1 MNSSSPAL
9 ASTRMSNHGSR
20 ISENTVRNSATK
32 FDTGTRG
39 EIGLKDETD
48 IKVENAIKVERG
60 IKREKKELGEGD
72 AQLAKRFREDLL
84 GMRRSLTCS
93 ICDQLLY
100 EPWTLQCGHTYC
112 YSCLCQWFV
121 PNRRKKTCPECRTAV
136 KQIPAPAFLVKHM
149 VEIFMNR
156 GQIMP
161 HDETVEQHKQKHAEE
176 TQAVEDDKNTPEGL
190 FKGTFPLHHGELWRD
205 EADGIMRCPSCGHE
219 HEGGPTC
226 ESCGA
231 EFDDVYGFSDM
242 SDDDISDLDVGY
254 DDDLQEELEVQM
266 QMGAGDINGF
276 EYHPGGPFMGG
287 PHHQFLRHYHT
298 HNHGYNHDDATDDS
312 ENTSYQENSEDEDAG
327 SLEDFVVADDDDS
340 EPVAAPRRVNQRV
353 VTIISDDEDDEI
365 ENEDE
370 NEECEEDEEDEEDEE
385 EDGDDESE
393 EDEGGAV
400 TSRRRPR
407 PGWTR
412 TSNTPSISA
421 LNTEDDNGSSAN
433 GSEFGDDDSLE
444 TRMRLRAS
452 GGWSPLDEGEDDD
465 DEGLAHDHYSG
476 YATTEDERAID
487 ESDSETIGN
496 PNSDAE
502 DDDDRE
508 GYSETRRYET
518 GNYQQTLDDYPS
530 SMDGDATPID
540 YSRERYG
547 ESVDFNSEH
556 ENSYDYDTDG
566 GQSTNM
572 DRDGDTE
579 MSSPGLPR
587 SSRSVSVNSTY
598 ESLGVANEMA
608 EVDDDSSDTSI
619 RPPPRRQPR
628 QNPYVQQYDSRIS
641 MLFAE
646 HQNSVRNAHNPG
658 LDAWGDETRNPIRV
672 EAASRSRRRAQYHHQ
687 VPSHGNSDTRNN
699 HHRIIPPRGFHRA
712 RTPRGSPPPRI
723 VPVSSRAGRLQRHHP
738 RETR

>member
-9 ASTRMSNHGSR
+9 VSTRTSNHGSR
-20 ISENTVRNSATK
+20 ISENTVRNHDARHSAIK
-32 FDTGTRG
+32 VEPGTRG
-39 EIGLKDETD
+39 EIGMKDETA
-48 IKVENAIKVERG
+48 IKIETAIKVERG
-60 IKREKKELGEGD
+60 IKVEIKEPVEGD
-72 AQLAKRFREDLL
+72 AQLAKRFRDDLL

-149 VEIFMNR
+149 R
-156 GQIMP
+156 
-161 HDETVEQHKQKHAEE
+161 HAEE
-176 TQAVEDDKNTPEGL
+176 TQAVESDKNSPEGL
-190 FKGTFPLHHGELWRD
+190 FKGTFPLRHGELWHD
-205 EADGIMRCPSCGHE
+205 EADGVMRCPSCGHE

-231 EFDDVYGFSDM
+231 EFEDVYGFSDM
-242 SDDDISDLDVGY
+242 SDDDDISDLDVGY
-254 DDDLQEELEVQM
+254 DDDLQEELEAEM

-276 EYHPGGPFMGG
+276 EYHPGGPFMSG

-298 HNHGYNHDDATDDS
+298 HNHGFTFDDVTDDS
-312 ENTSYQENSEDEDAG
+312 ENTSYQGNSEDEDAG
-327 SLEDFVVADDDDS
+327 SLRDFIAPEDDDS

-353 VTIISDDEDDEI
+353 VTIISDDEDDE
-365 ENEDE
+365 NE
-370 NEECEEDEEDEEDEE
+370 NEEGEEDEE
-385 EDGDDESE
+385 EDEDEDEDDDDESE

-400 TSRRRPR
+400 TYRRRQR
-407 PGWTR
+407 PGWNR

-421 LNTEDDNGSSAN
+421 LNTEDDNGSSTN
-433 GSEFGDDDSLE
+433 GSEFGDDDSRE
-444 TRMRLRAS
+444 MRMRLRAS

-465 DEGLAHDHYSG
+465 DEGLVHDHYTG
-476 YATTEDERAID
+476 YATTEDERATD

-496 PNSDAE
+496 PNSDAG
-502 DDDDRE
+502 DDDERG
-508 GYSETRRYET
+508 GYSEPGHYET
-518 GNYQQTLDDYPS
+518 GNFQQTLDNYPS
-530 SMDGDATPID
+530 SMGGDAAPID

-547 ESVDFNSEH
+547 ESVDSTSEH
-556 ENSYDYDTDG
+556 GNSYDYDTDG

-587 SSRSVSVNSTY
+587 SSRSVSVNSVY
-598 ESLGVANEMA
+598 ENLGVANEMA

-628 QNPYVQQYDSRIS
+628 QNPYVQQYDPRIS

-646 HQNSVRNAHNPG
+646 HQNSVRNAQNPG
-658 LDAWGDETRNPIRV
+658 LGAWGDEIRDNIRV

-687 VPSHGNSDTRNN
+687 IPSHGNSDTRNN
-699 HHRIIPPRGFHRA
+699 HHRIIPPRGFHRE

-723 VPVSSRAGRLQRHHP
+723 VPLSSRASRLQRHYP